1 MKAKTANAMGR
12 RTLPHFRGE
21 GVNSRLELSEK
32 ATHLF
37 KVLVEEYL
45 DQGEP
50 VSSNK
55 IANKSDYTVSSATVR
70 NTMAK
75 LQEHGLVSS
84 PHTSAGRI
92 PTQHG
97 LRFFIDGLISYEP
110 LDHEAEQHVWEELS
124 RDQSRQDLLE
134 SASQML
140 SEFTHLA
147 GLVSMPREEQIALR
161 QVEFLPL
168 TGRQVL
174 AILIVNEREVQNR
187 VIETDRN
194 YSEVELK
201 QAANVIND
209 SFAGQSLE
217 VIRTGV
223 LESMSRD
230 KEKINQV
237 LQRAYD
243 IASKTFVES
252 EHDFVVSGERHLV
265 TFTTPGE
272 KVQQLLEAFES
283 KSSIVHLLDACI
295 EGEGVRLFIGEESG
309 YEPFEDYSLITAPY
323 ELRGK
328 VAGVLGVIGPT
339 RMSYQ
344 KVVPFVDVTSRVLG
358 HVMEHG

>member
-1 MKAKTANAMGR
+1 MAR
-12 RTLPHFRGE
+12 STLPHFRGAT
-21 GVNSRLELSEK
+21 VNPHPDLGDK
-32 ATHLF
+32 AAHLF

-45 DQGEP
+45 EQGQP
-50 VSSNK
+50 VSSNT
-55 IANKSDYTVSSATVR
+55 IASKSPYTVSSATVR
-70 NTMAK
+70 NNMAK

-97 LRFFIDGLISYEP
+97 LRFFVDGLISYEP
-110 LDHEAEQHVWEELS
+110 LDHEAEQHVWDELS

-134 SASQML
+134 TASQML
-140 SEFTHLA
+140 SDFTHLA
-147 GLVSMPREEQIALR
+147 GLVSMPREEQISLR

-174 AILIVNEREVQNR
+174 AVLIVNEREVQNR
-187 VIETDRN
+187 VIETSRP

-201 QAANVIND
+201 QAANFIND
-209 SFAGQSLE
+209 SFGGRSLE
-217 VIRTGV
+217 AIRKGV
-223 LESMSRD
+223 LDSMSRD
-230 KEKINQV
+230 KEQINEV

-243 IASKTFVES
+243 IASRTFIES
-252 EHDFVVSGERHLV
+252 EHDFVVAGERHLV
-265 TFTTPGE
+265 PFTTSGE

-295 EGEGVRLFIGEESG
+295 DGEGVRLFIGEESG
-309 YEPFEDYSLITAPY
+309 YEAFEDYSLITAPY
-323 ELRGK
+323 EVKGK

-358 HVMEHG
+358 HVIENS